1 MINLDDLITQADAA
15 RLRGVSRASINE
27 LVKKGRFRIYTIA
40 GQQFLSRTQV
50 MSFVPDVGGRPANNE
65 KKKPARP

>member
-27 LVKKGRFRIYTIA
+27 LVKKGRFKVYTVA
-40 GQQFLSRTQV
+40 GQPLLSRTQV
-50 MSFVPDVGGRPANNE
+50 MNYEPDVGGRPVNNGR
-65 KKKPARP
+65 KKTARR